1 MPPKSRS
8 EVRSAPAT
16 YRTYAEGPVTL
27 QSHILQQE
35 ALAPPANSAFL
46 WILSALS
53 ISAKVIA
60 ARVRR
65 ARLDDDPAGAG
76 DAHGPDDPQRRLDVM
91 ANEVLM
97 RTIGGRDG
105 VAII

>member
-60 ARVRR
+60 ARGYQHILPLSTVKRPGGTTAMGVMVLSGCRMRLRTVKVCFGVRIT
-65 ARLDDDPAGAG
+65 AS
-76 DAHGPDDPQRRLDVM
+76 
-91 ANEVLM
+91 
-97 RTIGGRDG
+97 
-105 VAII
+105 